1 MGADG
6 DVKTARG
13 GHAVDRSLADTSP
26 RMSERTAHAN
36 AARQRILVVG
46 HGRLVDVVR
55 RALDDADADVIHLR
69 EPPDREIRRVMGI
82 GVDAVLVI
90 SRDDRVSLR
99 LALVVEGLSPGVR
112 LIVTIYNRDLAAQLH
127 RAAPT
132 VRVVSM
138 ADVAAPS
145 LAAACVADDLL
156 TIRRADDRTL
166 GVRAGDDGPIAA
178 PLDVHRP
185 RAGDHL
191 AANLSAVLHPF
202 ELSAKT
208 LLSGLLGVLMIVL
221 ADATVVG
228 LVLHEPV
235 VEALYLAT
243 KTIVTVGPNPGVD
256 DGPAELKLF
265 SAAMML
271 AALAFTAIFT
281 AGLIDRLLN
290 RRLVAIFGRRTMPRK
305 DHVVVVGL
313 GQVGLRLCM
322 RLRELGVPVV
332 AVEVDPGA
340 DNIRRAKQ
348 YGIPVVIG
356 QGNSRAVLGRLSLA
370 RARGFAAVTS
380 DEIENISTVM
390 AALAIREDLRTA
402 LRAGSGDVMDETRAL
417 LSISAVRD
425 VYRIGGTL
433 FAAAALGS
441 SAQEAFVADDAV
453 WVIGQ
458 DGRMEPFDVH
468 LRTAATGA
476 QAPGDAALPGGR

>member
-1 MGADG
+1 MDQRSAD
-6 DVKTARG
+6 DKP
-13 GHAVDRSLADTSP
+13 S
-26 RMSERTAHAN
+26 
-36 AARQRILVVG
+36 RQRILVIG
-46 HGRLVDVVR
+46 HGRLVEVVR
-55 RALDDADADVIHLR
+55 RALDDAGADVIHLR
-69 EPPDREIRRVMGI
+69 EPPDREIRRVMRP

-99 LALVVEGLSPGVR
+99 LALVVEGLSPEVR

-145 LAAACVADDLL
+145 LAAACLADDLL
-156 TIRRADDRTL
+156 TVRQADGETL
-166 GVRAGDDGPIAA
+166 GVRVGEDGPVAA
-178 PLDVHRP
+178 PLAVHRP
-185 RAGDHL
+185 GGGDRL
-191 AANLSAVLHPF
+191 AANVSAVLHPF

-208 LLSGLLGVLMIVL
+208 LLSGLLGFLIIL
-221 ADATVVG
+221 AFDATVVG

-235 VEALYLAT
+235 VDALYLAT
-243 KTIVTVGPNPGVD
+243 KTIVTVGPNAGVD
-256 DGPAELKLF
+256 DGPAWLKLF

-332 AVEVDPGA
+332 AVELDPAA

-356 QGNSRAVLGRLSLA
+356 RGNSRAVLGRLSLA

-441 SAQEAFVADDAV
+441 SAQEAFVTDDAV

-468 LRTAATGA
+468 LRTAASDA
-476 QAPGDAALPGGR
+476 QASRAAAIPSGR

>member
-1 MGADG
+1 
-6 DVKTARG
+6 V
-13 GHAVDRSLADTSP
+13 ADTSP
-26 RMSERTAHAN
+26 AMDQRSADDKPS
-36 AARQRILVVG
+36 RQRILVIG
-46 HGRLVDVVR
+46 HGRLVEVVR
-55 RALDDADADVIHLR
+55 RALDDAGADVIHLR
-69 EPPDREIRRVMGI
+69 EPPDREIRRVMRP

-99 LALVVEGLSPGVR
+99 LALVVEGLAPEVR

-145 LAAACVADDLL
+145 LAAACLADDLL
-156 TIRRADDRTL
+156 TVRQAGDETL
-166 GVRAGDDGPIAA
+166 GVRVGEDGPVAA
-178 PLDVHRP
+178 PLAVHRP
-185 RAGDHL
+185 GGGDRL
-191 AANLSAVLHPF
+191 AANVSAVLHPF

-208 LLSGLLGVLMIVL
+208 LLSGLLGFLIIL
-221 ADATVVG
+221 AFDATVVG

-235 VEALYLAT
+235 VDALYLAT
-243 KTIVTVGPNPGVD
+243 KTIVTVGPNSGVD
-256 DGPAELKLF
+256 DGPAWLKLF
-265 SAAMML
+265 SGAMML
-271 AALAFTAIFT
+271 AALAFSAIFT

-332 AVEVDPGA
+332 AVELDPAA

-370 RARGFAAVTS
+370 RARGFAAVTA

-441 SAQEAFVADDAV
+441 SAQEAFVNDDAV

-458 DGRMEPFDVH
+458 DGRMEPFEVH

-476 QAPGDAALPGGR
+476 RAATAAALPSGR